1 MPTKIYKIPWLR
13 RNQEWT
19 AELDWKRMQILEN
32 QMLGSYFFLGQG
44 VISGWHIVSW
54 NDFSES
60 NETIIEEYGL
70 TYITQE
76 EVDQL
81 SSKIKSELNHLDY
94 KMIIKVT
101 QGEGNIGFWPAYTT
115 SDFWYA
121 LPKRYQNDTWY
132 VYAVPT
138 ENIAEPEMYEAT
150 ILISDILNQ
159 YDKEY
164 PSVYLGEIRVIYN
177 PIDKT
182 HFIYKI
188 IVEDG
193 RRKNL
198 ANMEGSNFDSILRE
212 FIRHR
217 HDGKE
222 DSPTQIL
229 MTTDEAKN
237 TSTLLNN
244 IESPIFKLEN
254 QINLTTSL
262 AYGPDIISIEDY
274 GNGNLDDGLWRYA
287 ITFNVQTGNQYQL
300 QESLPGQIEG
310 IIIDDNRSIK
320 ITWNRMPGAESYNV
334 YRTETSNDGIGQLYK
349 LKSELN
355 KFEFIDKGL
364 DDFILDS
371 ADNKIEMPKEAAET
385 ILSLDGIQSNT
396 KTLYLSN
403 EEIIE
408 YNPKTASNY
417 VKNFAIPGI
426 GIENNNFGKIKN
438 TNVIESLKYYKADV
452 WLNGKMLSPNDYQL
466 LINDSQLNT
475 TSVFLKNNLD
485 NNNILQVITY
495 LYPHQT
501 QVTNY
506 ILEDR
511 LAWINGEA
519 LGYGRINKKHIMPPD
534 HYGLQKLYSPTYLK
548 PYNDMRTSNYTRY
561 FLQDH
566 NSAIQYDDDILLIY
580 ESQNISNKYIYPGTP
595 KNIPSEI
602 GKYVVTTK
610 HSNLVTSNFQYFE
623 KILDLP
629 ADLGLII
636 KCIDNTIEGDAGNG
650 NYSNH
655 YVETFVLLNT
665 GRIFYTTDNF
675 GTFEELPI
683 YPSNNFFATAFEI
696 TTKREEF
703 LKEDSSYQPNGR
715 DIVEE
720 GEYIALYSRI
730 LYIGGMNEKGEN
742 GLWEATIGP
751 NGTMVDINWQLWP
764 EFNNF
769 NPLIY
774 DIREMVTE
782 KITWTET
789 LGGIIY
795 KHSFDRTVY
804 VATSQGFFV
813 NHERKFPDLIV
824 KKIHWLHNNH
834 ILDQNELSLLPISRR
849 EGSKNGLLLEIMD
862 SNDPNSYQYTIIL

>member
-1 MPTKIYKIPWLR
+1 MPTKIYKIPWLK

-44 VISGWHIVSW
+44 VISGWHLISW

-60 NETIIEEYGL
+60 NQDIIEKYNL
-70 TYITQE
+70 SYITQD
-76 EVDQL
+76 EVNAL
-81 SSKIKSELNHLDY
+81 SSTIKAELNHLDY
-94 KMIIKVT
+94 KMMIKIT

-115 SDFWYA
+115 SDFWYS
-121 LPKRYQNDTWY
+121 LPKRYQNDIWY
-132 VYAVPT
+132 IYAVPT

-150 ILISDILNQ
+150 IFISDTATE
-159 YDKEY
+159 YDREF
-164 PSVYLGEIRVIYN
+164 PAVYLGEIRVIYN
-177 PIDKT
+177 ATTKT
-182 HFIYKI
+182 HSIYEI
-188 IVEDG
+188 MVEDG
-193 RRKNL
+193 RKRNL
-198 ANMEGSNFDSILRE
+198 TNLEGANFDSILRQ

-229 MTTDEAKN
+229 TTTDETYNAN
-237 TSTLLNN
+237 ALQNN
-244 IESPIFKLEN
+244 EESPIFKLEN
-254 QINLTTSL
+254 QINLTVSL
-262 AYGPDIISIEDY
+262 AYGPNIIAIENY
-274 GNGNLDDGLWRYA
+274 GNGNLSDGLWRYA
-287 ITFNVQTGNQYQL
+287 ITFNIRTNNQYGL

-310 IIIDDNRSIK
+310 ININDNESIK
-320 ITWNRMPGAESYNV
+320 ISWDRMPGAESYNI
-334 YRTETSNDGIGQLYK
+334 YRTEFSDDGIGQLYK

-355 KFEFIDKGL
+355 KFEYIDKGL
-364 DDFILDS
+364 DNFITDENG
-371 ADNKIEMPKEAAET
+371 NKIELPRETAET
-385 ILSLDGIQSNT
+385 ILSLDGIQSNK

-408 YNPKTASNY
+408 YNAQTTSNY

-438 TNVIESLKYYKADV
+438 TNVLDSLGYYKANV
-452 WLNGKMLSPNDYQL
+452 WLNGQQLSPNDYQL

-485 NNNILQVITY
+485 NNSILQIIAH

-501 QVTNY
+501 QVKDLLPAN
-506 ILEDR
+506 R

-519 LGYGRINKKHIMPPD
+519 LGYGRISKRHILPPD
-534 HYGLQKLYSPTYLK
+534 HYGLQKLFSPTYLK
-548 PYNDMRTSNYTRY
+548 PYNDLRSNNYLRY
-561 FLQDH
+561 FIQDH
-566 NSAIQYDDDILLIY
+566 NSAIQYDDDISLIY
-580 ESQNISNKYIYPGTP
+580 ESQNISNKYIYPGNPEKLPTG
-595 KNIPSEI
+595 I

-623 KILDLP
+623 KIIDLP

-636 KCIDNTIEGDAGNG
+636 KCIDNNIEGDAGNG

-655 YVETFVLLNT
+655 YKETYVLLNT
-665 GRIFYTTDNF
+665 GRIFYTKDNF
-675 GTFEELPI
+675 ETFKELPI

-696 TTKREEF
+696 TTERKEF
-703 LKEDSSYQPNGR
+703 LKEDSPYEPTGN

-730 LYIGGMNEKGEN
+730 LHIAGKNEEGKN
-742 GLWEATIGP
+742 GVWEAKIGP
-751 NGTMVDINWQLWP
+751 NGAIVDINWQLWD
-764 EFNNF
+764 EFINF
-769 NPLIY
+769 HPLVY

-782 KITWTET
+782 KITWSEG
-789 LGGIIY
+789 LGGTIY
-795 KHSFDRTVY
+795 KHDFDRTVY

-834 ILDQNELSLLPISRR
+834 MLDPNELSFFPAFMK

-862 SNDPNSYQYTIIL
+862 PNDPNAYQYTIVL